1 MSWQRRPDR
10 DRGAL
15 ETRFRALARL
25 IERKGFRPDGL
36 VVIEVEGAYVIR
48 GMRPRA
54 SSETPTISSETIAA
68 ADLAAEIDALRA

>member
-1 MSWQRRPDR
+1 MPWRRRPDLNR
-10 DRGAL
+10 DAL

-48 GMRPRA
+48 GMRPHA
-54 SSETPTISSETIAA
+54 SGERPSIGSVTIAA
-68 ADLAAEIDALRA
+68 ADLAAEIEAMRA